1 MQIHHIAPFF
11 QAAPIV
17 FYLNFRA
24 IYYTILFFIH
34 LLLERMMEHD
44 YPQRQPE
51 KFAQFLK
58 RQKMIFVVAFL
69 GYVCA
74 YLVRNNFKLMSKS
87 IMVTNG
93 WDKADIATLL
103 SCLTISYGLAKFY
116 MGALGDKVS
125 LRKLFSICLA
135 ASACICMIIGFFH
148 TSMIMLAIL
157 LILCGVVQGALAPAS
172 QNMIAN
178 YYPNKT
184 RGAAIAGW
192 NISQNMGSALLP
204 MMIAG
209 MTTMGW
215 IVPKTENILAAFIVP
230 AVLVLAFAAICWKCG
245 GDKPEAEGLDSLRT
259 MYGEAGE
266 SNVASEEEKSSL
278 TYWQL
283 IKKYVFLNPM
293 LLLVAAVNVALYF
306 IRFGVEDWMPIY
318 LHEVAKLSDTQAQ
331 MAISVL
337 EWVAIPGSLVFA
349 WLAAKYPNKMA
360 KMGAI
365 GLFIMSGVV
374 LAYEMMTATGAPNYP
389 ALLVVCGVLGALI
402 YGPQLIVNIL
412 TINFVPLNVAG
423 TAIGFVGV
431 TAYLIGNMGAN
442 WVMPLMADG
451 FGWFW
456 SYVVIA
462 ALSAF
467 AAVGYLVLA
476 KHEAKTIKA

>member
-1 MQIHHIAPFF
+1 M
-11 QAAPIV
+11 
-17 FYLNFRA
+17 
-24 IYYTILFFIH
+24 TIP
-34 LLLERMMEHD
+34 
-44 YPQRQPE
+44 YAQREPE
-51 KFAQFLK
+51 KFTTFLK
-58 RQKMIFVVAFL
+58 RQKMIFIVAFL

-93 WDKADIATLL
+93 WEKADIAMLL

-116 MGALGDKVS
+116 MGALGDRVD
-125 LRKLFSICLA
+125 LRKLFAGCLG
-135 ASACICMIIGFFH
+135 ASALICIIIGLFH
-148 TSMIMLAIL
+148 TSVVTLAIL
-157 LILCGVVQGALAPAS
+157 LVLCGVVQGALAPAS

-209 MTTMGW
+209 MTTMG
-215 IVPKTENILAAFIVP
+215 FIVP
-230 AVLVLAFAAICWKCG
+230 SSGNVFMAFLIPAALVLAFALFCWKYG
-245 GDKPEAEGLDSLRT
+245 GDNPEGEGLDSLRT
-259 MYGEAGE
+259 MYGDEGE
-266 SNVASEEEKSSL
+266 SNVATEEEKHNL

-283 IKKYVFLNPM
+283 IGKYVFLNPA

-306 IRFGVEDWMPIY
+306 IRFGIEDWMPIY
-318 LHEVAKLSDTQAQ
+318 LHEVAKLGDAESH
-331 MAISVL
+331 MVISVL
-337 EWVAIPGSLVFA
+337 EWVAIPGSLIFA

-365 GLFIMSGVV
+365 GLFLMVGVV
-374 LAYEMMTATGAPNYP
+374 FAYEYITATGAPNY
-389 ALLVVCGVLGALI
+389 AVLLVISGILGALI

-442 WVMPLMADG
+442 WVMPIMADS

-456 SYVVIA
+456 SYVVVA

-467 AAVGYLVLA
+467 SAIGYLVLS
-476 KHEAKTIKA
+476 KHEEETIKA

>member
-1 MQIHHIAPFF
+1 MSTADTSIAY
-11 QAAPIV
+11 QKA
-17 FYLNFRA
+17 
-24 IYYTILFFIH
+24 H
-34 LLLERMMEHD
+34 
-44 YPQRQPE
+44 PE
-51 KFAQFLK
+51 KFAAFLK
-58 RQKMIFVVAFL
+58 RQKMVFIVAFL

-93 WDKADIATLL
+93 WEKTDIAMLL

-116 MGALGDKVS
+116 MGALGDKVD
-125 LRKLFSICLA
+125 LRKLFAGCLA
-135 ASACICMIIGFFH
+135 ASAAICIIIGFFH
-148 TSMIMLAIL
+148 TSIAMLAL
-157 LILCGVVQGALAPAS
+157 LLVLCGVVQGALAPAS

-192 NISQNMGSALLP
+192 NISQNVGSATLP

-209 MTTMGW
+209 MTTMGF
-215 IVPKTENILAAFIVP
+215 IAPKSGNVLLAFLVP
-230 AVLVLAFAAICWKCG
+230 AVLVLLFALFCWKYG
-245 GDKPEAEGLDSLRT
+245 GDSPEDEGLDSLRT

-266 SNVASEEEKSSL
+266 SNVASEEEKTTL

-283 IKKYVFLNPM
+283 IGKYVFLNPA

-318 LHEVAKLSDTQAQ
+318 LHEVAKMEDAHAQ
-331 MAISVL
+331 MAISTL

-365 GLFIMSGVV
+365 GLFIMAGVV
-374 LAYEMMTATGAPNYP
+374 FAYEAITASGSPNYP
-389 ALLVVCGVLGALI
+389 LMLVICGVLGALI

-442 WVMPLMADG
+442 WVMPLLANKA
-451 FGWFW
+451 GWFW

-462 ALSAF
+462 VLSVFSAI
-467 AAVGYLVLA
+467 GYLVLA
-476 KHEAKTIKA
+476 KREEQVIKA

>member
-1 MQIHHIAPFF
+1 M
-11 QAAPIV
+11 
-17 FYLNFRA
+17 
-24 IYYTILFFIH
+24 TIP
-34 LLLERMMEHD
+34 
-44 YPQRQPE
+44 YAQREPE
-51 KFAQFLK
+51 KFTTFLK
-58 RQKMIFVVAFL
+58 RQKMIFIVAFL

-93 WDKADIATLL
+93 WEKADIAMLL

-116 MGALGDKVS
+116 MGALGDRVD
-125 LRKLFSICLA
+125 LRKLFAGCLG
-135 ASACICMIIGFFH
+135 ASALICIIIGLFH
-148 TSMIMLAIL
+148 TSVITLAIL
-157 LILCGVVQGALAPAS
+157 LVLCGVVQGALAPAS

-209 MTTMGW
+209 MTTMG
-215 IVPKTENILAAFIVP
+215 FIVP
-230 AVLVLAFAAICWKCG
+230 SSGNVFMAFLIPAALVLAFALFCWKYG
-245 GDKPEAEGLDSLRT
+245 GDNPEGEGLDSLRT
-259 MYGEAGE
+259 MYGDEGE
-266 SNVASEEEKSSL
+266 SNVATEEEKHNL

-283 IKKYVFLNPM
+283 IGKYVFLNPA

-306 IRFGVEDWMPIY
+306 IRFGIEDWMPIY
-318 LHEVAKLSDTQAQ
+318 LHEVAKLGDAESH
-331 MAISVL
+331 MVISVL
-337 EWVAIPGSLVFA
+337 EWVAIPGSLIFA

-360 KMGAI
+360 KMGAV
-365 GLFIMSGVV
+365 GLFIMVGMVF
-374 LAYEMMTATGAPNYP
+374 AYEYITATGSPNY
-389 ALLVVCGVLGALI
+389 AVLLVISGILGALI

-442 WVMPLMADG
+442 WVMPIMADS

-456 SYVVIA
+456 SYVVVA

-467 AAVGYLVLA
+467 SAIGYLVLA
-476 KHEAKTIKA
+476 KHEEKTIKA

>member
-1 MQIHHIAPFF
+1 M
-11 QAAPIV
+11 
-17 FYLNFRA
+17 
-24 IYYTILFFIH
+24 TIP
-34 LLLERMMEHD
+34 
-44 YPQRQPE
+44 YAQREPE
-51 KFAQFLK
+51 KFTTFLK
-58 RQKMIFVVAFL
+58 RQKMIFIVAFL

-93 WDKADIATLL
+93 WEKADIAMLL

-116 MGALGDKVS
+116 MGALGDRVD
-125 LRKLFSICLA
+125 LRKLFAGCLG
-135 ASACICMIIGFFH
+135 ASALICIIIGLFH
-148 TSMIMLAIL
+148 TSVATLAIL
-157 LILCGVVQGALAPAS
+157 LVLCGVVQGALAPAS

-209 MTTMGW
+209 MTTMG
-215 IVPKTENILAAFIVP
+215 FIVP
-230 AVLVLAFAAICWKCG
+230 SSGNVFMAFLIPAALVLAFALFCWKYG
-245 GDKPEAEGLDSLRT
+245 GDNPEGEGLDSLRT
-259 MYGEAGE
+259 MYGDEGE
-266 SNVASEEEKSSL
+266 SNVATEEEKHNL

-283 IKKYVFLNPM
+283 IGKYVFLNPA

-306 IRFGVEDWMPIY
+306 IRFGIEDWMPIY
-318 LHEVAKLSDTQAQ
+318 LHEVAKLGDAESH
-331 MAISVL
+331 MVISVL
-337 EWVAIPGSLVFA
+337 EWVAIPGSLIFA

-360 KMGAI
+360 KMGAV
-365 GLFIMSGVV
+365 GLFIMVGMVF
-374 LAYEMMTATGAPNYP
+374 AYEYITATGAPNY
-389 ALLVVCGVLGALI
+389 AVLLVISGILGALI

-442 WVMPLMADG
+442 WVMPIMADS

-456 SYVVIA
+456 SYVVVA

-467 AAVGYLVLA
+467 SAIGYLVLS
-476 KHEAKTIKA
+476 KHEEKTIKA